1 LIVSRFRHLALRRRA
16 PAVLTSHR
24 ARFIAARATFMHA
37 LHSARL
43 RFSRPI
49 FTLACAP
56 VLAFALAHAPAQTP
70 RPIEPQRATTN
81 ARPDEADD
89 ALAVETDLVNLHVR
103 VTDSRS
109 RPVADARREE
119 FRVFEDNVEQEIK
132 FFSREEVPINYGL
145 VVGNTSRLRA
155 HVGELI
161 GAAKMIVESSRAGD
175 EFFLARFERR
185 AGGVQLKW
193 DYTSDRAALFTLLD
207 AMRDG
212 GGRAALRDALYFS
225 ASYVAREDDGQ
236 PARKDDEQVARKD
249 DEQSA
254 RTVARARVVAPS
266 RNLRRRAL
274 IVLTDGDDRAS
285 RHTEDEL
292 FARLAAEG
300 VQVYPVGFL
309 DAPDESARVGDPQR
323 RERARALL
331 TRLAAETGGRAFFPA
346 SFAELPSVAQEIA
359 VDLRTQY
366 VVGYTPKNR
375 ARDGRFRTLRVTVSG
390 GDGSRTALTRAGYFA
405 PLAKK

>member
-1 LIVSRFRHLALRRRA
+1 
-16 PAVLTSHR
+16 
-24 ARFIAARATFMHA
+24 M
-37 LHSARL
+37 
-43 RFSRPI
+43 
-49 FTLACAP
+49 LACAL
-56 VLAFALAHAPAQTP
+56 VFAFALAHARTQTP
-70 RPIEPQRATTN
+70 RPTEPQRATTN

-109 RPVADARREE
+109 RAVADARREE
-119 FRVFEDNVEQEIK
+119 FRVFEDGVEQEIK

-193 DYTSDRAALFTLLD
+193 DYTTERAALFTLLD

-225 ASYVAREDDGQ
+225 ASYVAREDDEP
-236 PARKDDEQVARKD
+236 PARKDI
-249 DEQSA
+249 EQSA
-254 RTVARARVVAPS
+254 RTVVAARLVDRS

-309 DAPDESARVGDPQR
+309 DAQDESAHGSDPQR

-359 VDLRTQY
+359 VALRTQY

-390 GDGSRTALTRAGYFA
+390 GDGSRMALTRAGYFA
-405 PLAKK
+405 LKK